1 MGERCLRM
9 AEVTSSSLVGSTS
22 KTVAFA
28 GKMLQQGVRPREI
41 LALCTPVIH
50 QRGETCL
57 TCLLAL
63 CFCDSCYPSCAM
75 LDKRRFKDKLAELL
89 CWSRTSVEID
99 AGDEK
104 SNT

>member
-1 MGERCLRM
+1 
-9 AEVTSSSLVGSTS
+9 
-22 KTVAFA
+22 
-28 GKMLQQGVRPREI
+28 
-41 LALCTPVIH
+41 
-50 QRGETCL
+50 
-57 TCLLAL
+57 
-63 CFCDSCYPSCAM
+63 M